1 MNQQKMS
8 IGWIGAGRMGYQLA
22 TRLLKAGYDVAVFNR
37 TKAKAEPL
45 TKLGATVVDS
55 PVELAGRDLVF
66 SMVSANKDLEEVMLG
81 EGGLLTGDQAP
92 KYIADSST
100 VSVEASEKIRAAA
113 TAAGSEFLATPV
125 SGNPAVIEAG
135 KLTVAVSGPR
145 HAFDA
150 IAPVIAHFGRGVT
163 YVGEGEVARLVKIA
177 HNVMLGV
184 VTQSLAEI
192 TVLAEKG
199 GVTREAF
206 LNFLNDSVMGSV
218 FTKYKSPAFANLDF
232 TATFT
237 MPLLQ
242 KDFDLGLDAA
252 KKMGVSMPIAQATRD
267 IVADEVNLG
276 NVEDDFATLL
286 VRVAKD
292 SDLGLTSENSSISNG
307 LEPQK

>member
-1 MNQQKMS
+1 
-8 IGWIGAGRMGYQLA
+8 
-22 TRLLKAGYDVAVFNR
+22 
-37 TKAKAEPL
+37 
-45 TKLGATVVDS
+45 
-55 PVELAGRDLVF
+55 
-66 SMVSANKDLEEVMLG
+66 
-81 EGGLLTGDQAP
+81 
-92 KYIADSST
+92 
-100 VSVEASEKIRAAA
+100 
-113 TAAGSEFLATPV
+113 
-125 SGNPAVIEAG
+125 
-135 KLTVAVSGPR
+135 
-145 HAFDA
+145 
-150 IAPVIAHFGRGVT
+150 
-163 YVGEGEVARLVKIA
+163 VKIA

-218 FTKYKSPAFANLDF
+218 FTQYKSPAFANLDF
-232 TATFT
+232 AATFT

-292 SDLGLTSENSSISNG
+292 SDLVLTSENSSISNG